1 MFPEMLAPRCAKV
14 IFGLRTDTGL
24 SFLRGDEGPPALI
37 TLVWVTL
44 TSARVTGAR
53 SKASAAED

>member
-14 IFGLRTDTGL
+14 IFGLRTDTVL

-53 SKASAAED
+53 SKA